1 MGWIKY
7 ALVTACALAAA
18 DLCVKVAAGR
28 LSNSLAV
35 LIYGTCTF
43 STGLAWVLWQWS
55 RGIPQHAQISGILAS
70 MGVGFAFSGVTLGL
84 YVTFSAG
91 APISLGSPVIRFGGI
106 LLTSIAGLILL
117 REPLTLRYV
126 IGMLLVCSGMYLIL
140 TR

>member
-18 DLCVKVAAGR
+18 DLCVKIAAGR

-35 LIYGTCTF
+35 LIYGSCTF
-43 STGLAWVLWQWS
+43 STGLAWVLWQWA
-55 RGIPQHAQISGILAS
+55 RGIPQHAQLSGVFAS

-126 IGMLLVCSGMYLIL
+126 IGMLLVCSGMYLII

>member
-35 LIYGTCTF
+35 LVYGTCTF
-43 STGLAWVLWQWS
+43 STGLAWVLWRWA

-106 LLTSIAGLILL
+106 LLTSIAGLILF

-126 IGMLLVCSGMYLIL
+126 TGMLLVCSGMYLIL

>member
-7 ALVTACALAAA
+7 AAITACALAAA

-28 LSNSLAV
+28 ISSSFLM
-35 LIYGTCTF
+35 LIYGCCTL
-43 STGLAWVLWQWS
+43 STGLAWVLWQWT
-55 RGIPQHAQISGILAS
+55 RGVPLHAQLSGILAS
-70 MGVGFAFSGVTLGL
+70 MGMGFAFSGVTLGL

-106 LLTSIAGLILL
+106 LLTSMAGLILL

-126 IGMLLVCSGMYLIL
+126 IGVILVCGGMYLII